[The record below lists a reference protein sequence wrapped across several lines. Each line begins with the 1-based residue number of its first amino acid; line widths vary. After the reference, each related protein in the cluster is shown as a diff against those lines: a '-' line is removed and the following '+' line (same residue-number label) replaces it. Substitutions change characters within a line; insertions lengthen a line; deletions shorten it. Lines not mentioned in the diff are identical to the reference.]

1 MGPGRAGL
9 SRTRTHT
16 QKVTEAVESWTLEAT
31 GQNGYYFFKTAAL
44 LALLAVVASGAS
56 LRNQPL
62 SEGEV
67 NDELA
72 TIAKDVKAARSMEDI
87 EGEREHIEANKHAIE
102 LSKDKDFVEDKDSL
116 KEETIAA
123 ANTGTTG
130 TTGATGVTGASGL
143 TGSTGTTGTTGP
155 ASRQLVHKGRRICHR
170 SS

>member
-1 MGPGRAGL
+1 M
-9 SRTRTHT
+9 
-16 QKVTEAVESWTLEAT
+16 VTT
-31 GQNGYYFFKTAAL
+31 FFKTAAL

-56 LRNQPL
+56 LRNKPL

-155 ASRQLVHKGRRICHR
+155 ASKQATGAQE
-170 SS
+170 SDAESATA